1 MHSNIAGAIR
11 IPESCYFAGRKSD
24 SVDDSTLNLPTWGLN
39 EGSDPERGR
48 TSEQP
53 SVNGFSPY
61 LASKTPILESEA
73 SGRASILLL
82 CRSELRF
89 S

>member
-39 EGSDPERGR
+39 EGSDPER
-48 TSEQP
+48 P
-53 SVNGFSPY
+53 
-61 LASKTPILESEA
+61 LAALSHWFMICDSCEA
-73 SGRASILLL
+73 GGLAREAKLL
-82 CRSELRF
+82 SNVAT
-89 S
+89 